1 MAAKG
6 HHIASLILSGTF
18 VELLQFLDH
27 RLRIAA
33 FVQEFMDHRAG
44 FVLKVNVARIAW
56 SHIRAVER
64 WKGVAEKVVRQ
75 PIGFFIHPSR
85 AMSGLAPA
93 LYVKRPLAFRG
104 RHVACVFNR
113 YRWIFAIRGN
123 CQAGS
128 SQNRAGALTPAN
140 TTQVAEL
147 QRLPSIA
154 RTGIVGISVCEW
166 AIRNFVA

>member
-1 MAAKG
+1 
-6 HHIASLILSGTF
+6 
-18 VELLQFLDH
+18 
-27 RLRIAA
+27 
-33 FVQEFMDHRAG
+33 MDHRAG

-93 LYVKRPLAFRG
+93 LYVKRPLAFWG

-166 AIRNFVA
+166 AIRNFVAAGHGLISCNRIPGKNFRRAERHQFAELSQSLDPQ